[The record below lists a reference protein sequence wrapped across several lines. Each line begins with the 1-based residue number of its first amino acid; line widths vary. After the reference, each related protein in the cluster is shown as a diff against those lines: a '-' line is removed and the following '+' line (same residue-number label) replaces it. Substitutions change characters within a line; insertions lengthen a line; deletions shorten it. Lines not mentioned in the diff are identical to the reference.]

1 MTLLRNVSI
10 ALALGCA
17 ACASDDVAPLEA
29 APAEQTT
36 VPVDTT
42 ATTDHADVASSDSTM
57 SATPD
62 TGPAFDA
69 AAPLLDARLSP
80 VDPGTYRV
88 ETIGT
93 SFSFSTEEEHWVQLN
108 GGGMFVL
115 SHPRSNGPD
124 DRAIVFLRLPSL
136 VHPDDLLTSLDGNIE
151 SLGAW
156 PATDFAGWLDA
167 LPDAFVVTDQ
177 QETLLAGRPAVSAQV
192 TLEGGDCVPGRP
204 CVIFAINHDS
214 LRAKLFSR
222 EAIYRLWMVDQGDH
236 DPLLV
241 MVEIR
246 GEADADWFDTA
257 DDVLATVAF
266 DEPQPNPVIEI
277 QGPTELDLLG
287 GISFVVDQPMVVER
301 GSGGYGTIKEAYLP
315 GGSEL
320 LIAPNDL
327 EGHPIA
333 TTDDLVDVLADAK
346 LVVTELD
353 PTVVGGLPARVFDVA
368 SSNGPPV
375 VTRSA
380 ISASAWLAPP
390 RGRMWV
396 VEHPERG
403 VLVITAESF
412 LASDEVFETA
422 LAQGEQI
429 VESLEFIER

>member
-1 MTLLRNVSI
+1 M
-10 ALALGCA
+10 
-17 ACASDDVAPLEA
+17 
-29 APAEQTT
+29 
-36 VPVDTT
+36 
-42 ATTDHADVASSDSTM
+42 
-57 SATPD
+57 
-62 TGPAFDA
+62 
-69 AAPLLDARLSP
+69 
-80 VDPGTYRV
+80 

-301 GSGGYGTIKEAYLP
+301 GSGGCGTIR
-315 GGSEL
+315 
-320 LIAPNDL
+320 
-327 EGHPIA
+327 
-333 TTDDLVDVLADAK
+333 
-346 LVVTELD
+346 
-353 PTVVGGLPARVFDVA
+353 GLPARGIGVA
-368 SSNGPPV
+368 HRTQRPEGTPSPRPTTWSTSSLARSWSSPSSIQPSSGASGPRV
-375 VTRSA
+375 RRREFERSA
-380 ISASAWLAPP
+380 RRGAERHLGVGMACSAARPDVG
-390 RGRMWV
+390 GRAS
-396 VEHPERG
+396 RKR